1 MNLELNKMLRKGA
14 IMGAQPAQGEF
25 LSNLFLVRKKDGLAL
40 LFEIRGNKEQT
51 YDQMEQRDL
60 PLSSKSHYGY
70 HSTIPAFSTEYSSRQ
85 RIKKKNRLSRV
96 ASLSQSFSSCFSTTR
111 FSNNRYI
118 WFPPMPPTTQY
129 IAWHPDP
136 SSQGTD
142 AMIQNWNIGLPYAF
156 PPSDMISRVLLKIK
170 QECVP
175 LLILITPAWSIQPRD
190 LELLNLCV
198 REPVLLPQG

>member
-1 MNLELNKMLRKGA
+1 MLAKAVNIPPAGSVSHSLKNWQKLTLNQDILSVLKGYKTPFIKIPFQEKIPNFTKMNKKQIALVDLELKEMLKKGA
-14 IMGAQPAQGEF
+14 IMRTQPAQGEF

-118 WFPPMPPTTQY
+118 
-129 IAWHPDP
+129 
-136 SSQGTD
+136 
-142 AMIQNWNIGLPYAF
+142 
-156 PPSDMISRVLLKIK
+156 
-170 QECVP
+170 
-175 LLILITPAWSIQPRD
+175 
-190 LELLNLCV
+190 
-198 REPVLLPQG
+198 